1 MREMRYWGL
10 IIVLVLS
17 GVGIHAWERSGEA
30 RVERLPLSQFPSEIG
45 NWRQYGPD
53 ERFDEAT
60 ESVLRASDYLSR
72 LYVSKEGYLA
82 SLYIGYYA
90 TQRTGVTYHSP
101 LNCLPGAGW
110 AMTEPARVVIRPEG
124 APPFEANR
132 YIIQKGRDKQL
143 LIYWYQG
150 RGRALASEYWGKIY
164 TVLDSMSRRRSDG
177 AMVRIIIP
185 LGPTMSEE
193 KALALATDLA
203 AKSYAYLPQF
213 VPN

>member
-1 MREMRYWGL
+1 
-10 IIVLVLS
+10 
-17 GVGIHAWERSGEA
+17 
-30 RVERLPLSQFPSEIG
+30 
-45 NWRQYGPD
+45 
-53 ERFDEAT
+53 
-60 ESVLRASDYLSR
+60 
-72 LYVSKEGYLA
+72 
-82 SLYIGYYA
+82 
-90 TQRTGVTYHSP
+90 
-101 LNCLPGAGW
+101 
-110 AMTEPARVVIRPEG
+110 MTEPARVVIRPEG